1 MAPTL
6 SAMSNQPNNEPL
18 TSTDQSKILIFGLL
32 LVPTLFFVGVIPVI
46 FLIFGFWM
54 LKKNEDFSH
63 IETAVRNVRVY
74 CLVVFAGCALVVLY
88 NMVQYEQ
95 RGPEDWFRNYFLEVA
110 AGFGVAAAIALGYF
124 FLAKVLLLDPLR
136 GHEKWIETNGM
147 FSTKAK
153 AAAPNGKQSDVSI
166 VQGGRMSPSYSV
178 ADELIKWSKLKDDG
192 HITAEQ
198 YNAAKD
204 KLLNTPTT

>member
-1 MAPTL
+1 
-6 SAMSNQPNNEPL
+6 MSNSTNDQPLN
-18 TSTDQSKILIFGLL
+18 SSDQSKILIFGLL

-46 FLIFGFWM
+46 FLTFGVWM

-63 IETAVRNVRVY
+63 IETAVRNVRAY
-74 CLVVFAGCALVVLY
+74 CFVVFAGCALFAVYYANRVW
-88 NMVQYEQ
+88 QAEAD
-95 RGPEDWFRNYFLEVA
+95 DWDRKYYADFVI
-110 AGFGVAAAIALGYF
+110 GWTVAAAIALAYF
-124 FLAKVLLLDPLR
+124 TLAKVLLLNPMR

-147 FSTKAK
+147 FSTKSK